1 MSDVTAAPYS
11 KSRSAV
17 SVYTIPR
24 LTFFACTRMTRI
36 TRTNSTRFLF
46 CGTDKSDGTS
56 PSAIRSAISMAV
68 MPFAFA
74 RSRISWSDC
83 GDDCQPGARY
93 ESKAMRTLSP
103 IPLFGTL
110 ITLTNA
116 GYGNLMSGRS
126 LFLQVNTH
134 IVLRVIDQLQI
145 RQNIFHFQT
154 LEELVSAHEPG
165 RDLCFLQTRLQN
177 TGKSVIPDCIV
188 GSLSATFLLQ
198 RCSTYVKSRNR
209 RNSAC
214 FLTGRAVDGSRPR
227 CSRLLR
233 IRSASA

>member
-1 MSDVTAAPYS
+1 
-11 KSRSAV
+11 
-17 SVYTIPR
+17 
-24 LTFFACTRMTRI
+24 MTRI

-74 RSRISWSDC
+74 RSRIPWSDC
-83 GDDCQPGARY
+83 GAHCQPRARY
-93 ESKAMRTLSP
+93 ELQAMRTLSP

-116 GYGNLMSGRS
+116 GYGNLMSGQI
-126 LFLQVNTH
+126 LFLQVNTY
-134 IVLRVIDQLQI
+134 IVLRIIDQLQI
-145 RQNIFHFQT
+145 RQYIFHFQT
-154 LEELVSAHEPG
+154 LEELVSAHESC

-177 TGKSVIPDCIV
+177 TGKSVIPDCRV
-188 GSLSATFLLQ
+188 ESLSAKSWLR
-198 RCSTYVKSRNR
+198 RCITYVELRNR
-209 RNSAC
+209 QNSAC
-214 FLTGRAVDGSRPR
+214 FLTERAVDESRPR